1 MTSARPQSSARRRR
15 LLTAAFSLFVH
26 AGLLAA
32 LLLVQPTPLKEA
44 ELQPIAV
51 QLVQPR
57 PLADPVKPLDPPQP
71 APADPPPPRN
81 MARPVKTPP
90 PPDVETIAAGDGP
103 SAEGTNELSD
113 AQIASAT
120 TAGSGPSGRACDMVQ
135 RLQTALRKDR
145 QVQAAM
151 AAAHRG
157 KALMVWDG
165 DWVRHPGQEGNGLAA
180 VREAIMWEVGFA
192 PEACRS
198 EPVHGLVLLSLND
211 GQGASRVVVG
221 AGGSWRWSDLLG
233 LSGGGTVR
241 R

>member
-1 MTSARPQSSARRRR
+1 M
-15 LLTAAFSLFVH
+15 TAAFSFLAHLGV
-26 AGLLAA
+26 LAA
-32 LLLVQPTPLKEA
+32 LLFVQPTPVMDV

-51 QLVQPR
+51 ELVPPR
-57 PLADPVKPLDPPQP
+57 RLADPVKRLEPPQP
-71 APADPPPPRN
+71 APAEPPPPRN
-81 MARPVKTPP
+81 IARPVKTPP
-90 PPDVETIAAGDGP
+90 PPQVETIAAGDGP
-103 SAEGTNELSD
+103 AAEGTNELSD
-113 AQIASAT
+113 AQVASAT

-221 AGGSWRWSDLLG
+221 AGGAWRWSDLLG
-233 LSGGGTVR
+233 LRGGGTTR

>member
-1 MTSARPQSSARRRR
+1 
-15 LLTAAFSLFVH
+15 LTAAFSFLAHLGV
-26 AGLLAA
+26 LAA
-32 LLLVQPTPLKEA
+32 LLFVQPTPVMDV

-51 QLVQPR
+51 ELVPPR
-57 PLADPVKPLDPPQP
+57 RLADPVKRLEPPQP
-71 APADPPPPRN
+71 APAEPPPPRN
-81 MARPVKTPP
+81 IARPVKTPP
-90 PPDVETIAAGDGP
+90 PPQVETIAAGDGP
-103 SAEGTNELSD
+103 AAEGTNELSD
-113 AQIASAT
+113 AQVASAT

-221 AGGSWRWSDLLG
+221 AGGAWRWSDLLG
-233 LSGGGTVR
+233 LRGGGTTR